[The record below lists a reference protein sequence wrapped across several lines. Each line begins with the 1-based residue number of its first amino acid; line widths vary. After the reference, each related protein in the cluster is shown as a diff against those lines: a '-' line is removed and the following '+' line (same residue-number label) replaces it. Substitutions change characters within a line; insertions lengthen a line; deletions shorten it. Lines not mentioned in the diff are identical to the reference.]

1 MKFARPVAIASYRKL
16 VGYQAGLL
24 AGTCAMVA
32 ALILIGNT
40 VTSEQIKAME
50 KADRLKMLSQVIPQN
65 LHDNDLLA
73 DQLKLIL
80 DGEKSDAAEDA
91 AEPDHLNVYLA
102 KSDNKLSGIAFPVT
116 AKGYGGDINLIV
128 GVNGARE
135 ILGVRVINHKETPGL
150 GDKIEI
156 ARDSWITD
164 FDGLSL
170 ANTPA
175 NAWEVKKY
183 GGQFDQFTGATIT
196 PRAIVRAVYQ
206 GLVLINEQQHA
217 INTTLSKEGKTVN
230 QKQSQSSQSAATV
243 AAAIAS
249 ENSNKASS
257 GENHIDQHT
266 VTKATADAQTL
277 LQKPGGKTLT
287 PSDPQQAPEV
297 PTGISATEV
306 ASSDE

>member
-1 MKFARPVAIASYRKL
+1 MKFIRPVTIASYRKL

-24 AGTCAMVA
+24 AGTCALVA

-50 KADRLKMLSQVIPQN
+50 KADRLQMLGQVIPEN

-73 DQLKLIL
+73 DQLKLL
-80 DGEKSDAAEDA
+80 LESDTSNTTEDA
-91 AEPDHLNVYLA
+91 SEPDHLNVYLA

-116 AKGYGGDINLIV
+116 AQGYGGDINLIV
-128 GVNGARE
+128 GVNGAGE

-175 NAWEVKKY
+175 NAWEVKKD

-206 GLVLINEQQHA
+206 GLVLISEQQHA
-217 INTTLSKEGKTVN
+217 INTTLSKEGKTAN
-230 QKQSQSSQSAATV
+230 QKQSQPSQSAATV
-243 AAAIAS
+243 AAAYAS
-249 ENSNKASS
+249 ENSNKTNSDDNIIA
-257 GENHIDQHT
+257 T
-266 VTKATADAQTL
+266 LTKATADAQAI
-277 LQKPGGKTLT
+277 QQDPGGRTLT
-287 PSDPQQAPEV
+287 PSDPHQAPEI
-297 PTGISATEV
+297 PSGISAPEV